1 MKQGIMMKKIQTL
14 GVVAV
19 SMMASTAFAADFSF
33 DRRGSGISTGI
44 TPVGQLAWE
53 QGLPSASY
61 QEDTIDGEKTKTVTL
76 NGDMLLRTGL
86 ADGLEL
92 QLGWQ
97 GPVWQQ
103 YKRAGKTKE
112 TNGLGD
118 VSVGLKKA
126 IDLKDDR
133 LTMALLAEAI
143 IATGNDEFTA
153 HDDIYSLTSAVA
165 YKFSD
170 LIGTSITMRYEAQ
183 NSDWA
188 VTAIPTIDY
197 KIAGKLSGYS
207 EFVYRKAES
216 QDYEYGLGTGLIYA
230 INDRAQLDASVGVDL
245 NGDARS
251 YNGGLGVSVLF

>member
-1 MKQGIMMKKIQTL
+1 MKKWQIL
-14 GVVAV
+14 GLITA
-19 SMMASTAFAADFSF
+19 MASTAPAFAADFSF
-33 DRRGSGISTGI
+33 DRPGAGIGTGI

-53 QGLPSASY
+53 QGLPSVSY
-61 QEDTIDGEKTKTVTL
+61 QQENTTTGKDHTLTL

-103 YKRAGKTKE
+103 HKYAGLKQE

-118 VSVGLKKA
+118 VSIGLKKA
-126 IDLKDDR
+126 IDLKDER
-133 LTMALLAEAI
+133 LSMALLAEAI

-165 YKFSD
+165 YEFSD

-230 INDRAQLDASVGVDL
+230 LNDRAQLDASIGVDL
-245 NGDARS
+245 NGDAKS
-251 YNGGLGVSVLF
+251 YNGGFGVSVLF

>member
-1 MKQGIMMKKIQTL
+1 MKKFQVL
-14 GVVAV
+14 GLVAA
-19 SMMASTAFAADFSF
+19 SIMSTATFAAEFSF
-33 DRRGSGISTGI
+33 DRPGAGMGTGI
-44 TPVGQLAWE
+44 TPVGHLAWE
-53 QGLPSASY
+53 QGLPSVSY
-61 QEDTIDGEKTKTVTL
+61 QEGTVDGVKDKTLTL
-76 NGDMLLRTGL
+76 NADMLLRTGL

-103 YKRAGKTKE
+103 YKHAGTKKE

-118 VSVGLKKA
+118 VSIGLKKA
-126 IDLKDDR
+126 INLKDDR

-143 IATGNDEFTA
+143 IATGNDEFTN

-165 YKFSD
+165 YKFND
-170 LIGTSITMRYEAQ
+170 LVGTSITMRYEAQ

-197 KIAGKLSGYS
+197 KIAGRLSGFS

-216 QDYEYGLGTGLIYA
+216 QDYQYGLGTGLVYA

-245 NGDARS
+245 DGDVRS

>member
-1 MKQGIMMKKIQTL
+1 MKKFQVLSLI
-14 GVVAV
+14 A
-19 SMMASTAFAADFSF
+19 ASIMTTATFAAEFSF
-33 DRRGSGISTGI
+33 DRPGAGIRTGI

-53 QGLPSASY
+53 QGLPTVSY
-61 QEDTIDGEKTKTVTL
+61 QEQNIEGVKDKTLTL

-86 ADGLEL
+86 ANGLEL

-103 YKRAGKTKE
+103 YKHAGTKKE

-118 VSVGLKKA
+118 VSIGLKKA
-126 IDLKDDR
+126 INLKDDR

-143 IATGNDEFTA
+143 IATGNDEFTNQ
-153 HDDIYSLTSAVA
+153 DDIYSLTSAVA

-170 LIGTSITMRYEAQ
+170 LVGTSITMRYEAQ

-197 KIAGKLSGYS
+197 KIAGKLSGFS

-216 QDYEYGLGTGLIYA
+216 QDYEYGLGTGLVYSL
-230 INDRAQLDASVGVDL
+230 NDRAQLDASIGVDL
-245 NGDARS
+245 NGDQKS
-251 YNGGLGVSVLF
+251 YNGGFGVSVLF

>member
-1 MKQGIMMKKIQTL
+1 MKKLNALTFI
-14 GVVAV
+14 AA
-19 SMMASTAFAADFSF
+19 SMLASTTFAAEFSF
-33 DRRGSGISTGI
+33 DRPGAGIGTGI

-53 QGLPSASY
+53 QGLPTVSY
-61 QEDTIDGEKTKTVTL
+61 QEQNIEGVKDKTLTL

-86 ADGLEL
+86 ANGLEL

-103 YKRAGKTKE
+103 HKRAGFKTE
-112 TNGLGD
+112 TDGLGD
-118 VSVGLKKA
+118 VSIGLKKA

-133 LTMALLAEAI
+133 LSMAVLAEAI

-165 YKFSD
+165 YEFSD

-183 NSDWA
+183 NSNWA

-207 EFVYRKAES
+207 EFIYRKAES
-216 QDYEYGLGTGLIYA
+216 QDYQYGLGTGLVYT

-245 NGDARS
+245 DGDVRS

>member
-1 MKQGIMMKKIQTL
+1 MKIFQTL
-14 GVVAV
+14 SVVAV
-19 SMMASTAFAADFSF
+19 SMLASSAFAADFSF
-33 DRRGSGISTGI
+33 DRPGAGMGTGI
-44 TPVGQLAWE
+44 TPVGKLAWE
-53 QGLPSASY
+53 QSLPSVSY
-61 QEDTIDGEKTKTVTL
+61 QEGNVDGVKDKTLTL
-76 NGDMLLRTGL
+76 NGDILLRTGL
-86 ADGLEL
+86 ANGLEL

-103 YKRAGKTKE
+103 YKRAGMKKE

-118 VSVGLKKA
+118 VSIGLKKA

-133 LTMALLAEAI
+133 LSMALLAEAI
-143 IATGNDEFTA
+143 IATGNDEFTN

-165 YKFSD
+165 YEFSD

-183 NSDWA
+183 NNDWA

-216 QDYEYGLGTGLIYA
+216 QDYEYGLGTGLVYA
-230 INDRAQLDASVGVDL
+230 LNNRTQLDASIGVDL
-245 NGDARS
+245 NGDQKS

>member
-1 MKQGIMMKKIQTL
+1 MKTLQTL
-14 GVVAV
+14 SLIAA
-19 SMMASTAFAADFSF
+19 SMLTSTVFAADFSF
-33 DRRGSGISTGI
+33 DRPGTGIGTGI

-53 QGLPSASY
+53 QGLPSVNY
-61 QEDTIDGEKTKTVTL
+61 QEGNVDGVKDKTLTL

-103 YKRAGKTKE
+103 YKRAGTKKE

-118 VSVGLKKA
+118 VSIGLKKA

-133 LTMALLAEAI
+133 LSMALLAEAI
-143 IATGNDEFTA
+143 IATGNDEFTN

-165 YKFSD
+165 YEFSD

-183 NSDWA
+183 NSNWA

-230 INDRAQLDASVGVDL
+230 LNNRTQLDASIGVDL
-245 NGDARS
+245 NGDQKS
-251 YNGGLGVSVLF
+251 YNGGFGVSVLF

>member
-1 MKQGIMMKKIQTL
+1 MKKLNALTFI
-14 GVVAV
+14 AA
-19 SMMASTAFAADFSF
+19 SMLASTTFAAEFSL
-33 DRRGSGISTGI
+33 DRPGAGIGTGI

-53 QGLPSASY
+53 QGLPTVSY
-61 QEDTIDGEKTKTVTL
+61 QEQNIEGVKDKTLTL

-86 ADGLEL
+86 ANGLEL

-103 YKRAGKTKE
+103 HKRAGFKTE
-112 TNGLGD
+112 TDGLGD
-118 VSVGLKKA
+118 VSIGLKKA

-133 LTMALLAEAI
+133 LSMAVLAEAI

-165 YKFSD
+165 YEFSD

-183 NSDWA
+183 NSNWA

-207 EFVYRKAES
+207 EFIYRKAES
-216 QDYEYGLGTGLIYA
+216 QDYQYGLGTGLVYA

-245 NGDARS
+245 DGDVRS

>member
-1 MKQGIMMKKIQTL
+1 MKKLNALTF
-14 GVVAV
+14 VAA
-19 SMMASTAFAADFSF
+19 SMLASTTFAAEFSF
-33 DRRGSGISTGI
+33 DRPGAGIGTGI

-53 QGLPSASY
+53 QGLPTVSY
-61 QEDTIDGEKTKTVTL
+61 QEQNIEGVKDKTLTL

-86 ADGLEL
+86 ANGLEL

-103 YKRAGKTKE
+103 HKRAGFKTE
-112 TNGLGD
+112 TDGLGD
-118 VSVGLKKA
+118 VSIGLKKV

-133 LTMALLAEAI
+133 LSMAVLAEAI
-143 IATGNDEFTA
+143 IATGNNEFTA

-165 YKFSD
+165 YEFSD

-183 NSDWA
+183 NSNWA

-207 EFVYRKAES
+207 EFIYRKAES
-216 QDYEYGLGTGLIYA
+216 QDYQYGLGTGLVYA
-230 INDRAQLDASVGVDL
+230 INDRTQLDASVGFDL
-245 NGDARS
+245 DGDVRS

>member
-1 MKQGIMMKKIQTL
+1 MKKFQVL
-14 GVVAV
+14 GLIA
-19 SMMASTAFAADFSF
+19 ASIMTTATSAAEFSF
-33 DRRGSGISTGI
+33 DRRGSGIGTGI
-44 TPVGQLAWE
+44 TPVGHLAWE
-53 QGLPSASY
+53 QGLPSVSY
-61 QEDTIDGEKTKTVTL
+61 QEGIVDGVKDKTLTL

-103 YKRAGKTKE
+103 YKHAGTKKE

-118 VSVGLKKA
+118 VSIGLKKA
-126 IDLKDDR
+126 INLKDDR

-143 IATGNDEFTA
+143 IATGNDEFTNQ
-153 HDDIYSLTSAVA
+153 DDIYSLTSAVA

-170 LIGTSITMRYEAQ
+170 LVGTSITMRYEAQ

-197 KIAGKLSGYS
+197 KIAGKLSGFS

-216 QDYEYGLGTGLIYA
+216 QDYEYGLGTGLVYSL
-230 INDRAQLDASVGVDL
+230 NDRAQLDASIGVDL
-245 NGDARS
+245 NGDQKS
-251 YNGGLGVSVLF
+251 YSGGLGLSVLF

>member
-1 MKQGIMMKKIQTL
+1 MKTLQTL
-14 GVVAV
+14 SLIAA
-19 SMMASTAFAADFSF
+19 SMLTSTVFAADFSF
-33 DRRGSGISTGI
+33 DRPGTGIGTGI

-53 QGLPSASY
+53 QGLPSINY
-61 QEDTIDGEKTKTVTL
+61 QEGKVDGVKDKTLTL

-103 YKRAGKTKE
+103 YKRAGTKKE

-118 VSVGLKKA
+118 VSIGLKKA

-133 LTMALLAEAI
+133 LSMALLAEAI
-143 IATGNDEFTA
+143 IATGNDEFTN

-165 YKFSD
+165 YEFSD

-183 NSDWA
+183 NSNWA

-230 INDRAQLDASVGVDL
+230 LNNRTQLDASIGVDL
-245 NGDARS
+245 NGDQKS
-251 YNGGLGVSVLF
+251 YNGGFGVSVLF

>member
-1 MKQGIMMKKIQTL
+1 MKKFQVLSLI
-14 GVVAV
+14 A
-19 SMMASTAFAADFSF
+19 ASIMTTATFAAEFSF
-33 DRRGSGISTGI
+33 DRPGAGIRTGI

-53 QGLPSASY
+53 QGLPTVSY
-61 QEDTIDGEKTKTVTL
+61 QEQNIEGVKDKTLTL

-86 ADGLEL
+86 ANGLEL

-103 YKRAGKTKE
+103 YKHAGTKKE

-118 VSVGLKKA
+118 VSIGLKKA
-126 IDLKDDR
+126 INLKDDR

-143 IATGNDEFTA
+143 IATGNDEFTNQ
-153 HDDIYSLTSAVA
+153 DDIYSLTSAVA

-170 LIGTSITMRYEAQ
+170 LVGTSITMRYEAQ

-197 KIAGKLSGYS
+197 KIAGKLSGFS

-216 QDYEYGLGTGLIYA
+216 QDYEYGLGTGLVYSL
-230 INDRAQLDASVGVDL
+230 NDRAQLDASIGVDL
-245 NGDARS
+245 NGDQKS
-251 YNGGLGVSVLF
+251 YNGGLGLSVLF

>member
-1 MKQGIMMKKIQTL
+1 MKKLNALTF
-14 GVVAV
+14 VAA
-19 SMMASTAFAADFSF
+19 SMLASTTFAAEFSF
-33 DRRGSGISTGI
+33 DRPGAGIGTGI

-53 QGLPSASY
+53 QGLPTVSY
-61 QEDTIDGEKTKTVTL
+61 QEQNIEGVKDKTLTL

-86 ADGLEL
+86 ANGLEL

-103 YKRAGKTKE
+103 HKRAGFKTE
-112 TNGLGD
+112 TDGLGD
-118 VSVGLKKA
+118 VSIGLKKA

-133 LTMALLAEAI
+133 LSMAVLAEAI

-165 YKFSD
+165 YEFSD

-183 NSDWA
+183 NSNWA

-207 EFVYRKAES
+207 EFIYRKAES
-216 QDYEYGLGTGLIYA
+216 QDYQYGLGTGLVYA
-230 INDRAQLDASVGVDL
+230 INDRAQLDASLGVDL
-245 NGDARS
+245 DGDVRS

>member
-1 MKQGIMMKKIQTL
+1 MKTFQTL
-14 GVVAV
+14 SVIAV
-19 SMMASTAFAADFSF
+19 SMMASSAFAADFSF
-33 DRRGSGISTGI
+33 DRPGAGMGTGI
-44 TPVGQLAWE
+44 TPVGKLAWE
-53 QGLPSASY
+53 QSLPSVSY
-61 QEDTIDGEKTKTVTL
+61 QEGNVDGVKDKTLTL

-103 YKRAGKTKE
+103 YKRAGMKKE

-118 VSVGLKKA
+118 VSIGLKKA

-133 LTMALLAEAI
+133 LSMALLAEAI
-143 IATGNDEFTA
+143 IATGNDEFTN

-165 YKFSD
+165 YEFSD

-188 VTAIPTIDY
+188 VTAVPTIDY
-197 KIAGKLSGYS
+197 KIAGKLSGFS
-207 EFVYRKAES
+207 EFIYRKAES
-216 QDYEYGLGTGLIYA
+216 QEYEYGLGTGLVYA
-230 INDRAQLDASVGVDL
+230 LNNRTQLDASIGVDL
-245 NGDARS
+245 NGNQKS
-251 YNGGLGVSVLF
+251 YNGGFGVSVLF

>member
-1 MKQGIMMKKIQTL
+1 MKKLNALTF
-14 GVVAV
+14 VAA
-19 SMMASTAFAADFSF
+19 SMLASTAFAAEFSF
-33 DRRGSGISTGI
+33 DRPGAGIGTGI

-53 QGLPSASY
+53 QGLPTVSY
-61 QEDTIDGEKTKTVTL
+61 QEQNIEGVKDKTLTL

-86 ADGLEL
+86 ANGLEL

-103 YKRAGKTKE
+103 HKRAGFKTE

-118 VSVGLKKA
+118 VSIGLKKA
-126 IDLKDDR
+126 INLKDDR

-143 IATGNDEFTA
+143 IATGNDEFTNQ
-153 HDDIYSLTSAVA
+153 DDIYSLTSAVA

-170 LIGTSITMRYEAQ
+170 LVGTSITMRYEAQ
-183 NSDWA
+183 NSNWA

-207 EFVYRKAES
+207 EFIYRKAES
-216 QDYEYGLGTGLIYA
+216 QDYQYGLGTGLVYA

-245 NGDARS
+245 DGDVRS

>member
-1 MKQGIMMKKIQTL
+1 MKKLNALTF
-14 GVVAV
+14 VAA
-19 SMMASTAFAADFSF
+19 SMLASTTFAAEFSF
-33 DRRGSGISTGI
+33 DRPGAGIGTGI

-53 QGLPSASY
+53 QGLPKVSY
-61 QEDTIDGEKTKTVTL
+61 QEQNIEGVKDKTLTL

-86 ADGLEL
+86 ANGLEL

-103 YKRAGKTKE
+103 HKRAGFKTE
-112 TNGLGD
+112 TDGLGD
-118 VSVGLKKA
+118 VSIGLKKA

-133 LTMALLAEAI
+133 LSMAVLAEAI

-165 YKFSD
+165 YEFSD

-183 NSDWA
+183 NSNWA

-207 EFVYRKAES
+207 EFIYRKAES
-216 QDYEYGLGTGLIYA
+216 QDYQYGLGTGLVYA

-245 NGDARS
+245 DGDVRS

>member
-1 MKQGIMMKKIQTL
+1 MKKLNALTF
-14 GVVAV
+14 VAA
-19 SMMASTAFAADFSF
+19 SMLASTTFAAEFSF
-33 DRRGSGISTGI
+33 DRPGAGIGTGI

-53 QGLPSASY
+53 QGLPTVSY
-61 QEDTIDGEKTKTVTL
+61 QEQNIEGVKDKTLTL

-86 ADGLEL
+86 ANGLEL

-103 YKRAGKTKE
+103 HKRAGFKTE
-112 TNGLGD
+112 TDGLGD
-118 VSVGLKKA
+118 VSIGLKKA

-133 LTMALLAEAI
+133 LSMAVLAEAI

-165 YKFSD
+165 YEFSD

-183 NSDWA
+183 NSNWA

-197 KIAGKLSGYS
+197 KIAGRLSGYS
-207 EFVYRKAES
+207 EFIYRKAES
-216 QDYEYGLGTGLIYA
+216 RDYQYGLGTGLVYA

-245 NGDARS
+245 DGDVRS

>member
-1 MKQGIMMKKIQTL
+1 MKQRQTL
-14 GVVAV
+14 SLIAL
-19 SMMASTAFAADFSF
+19 SMLASSAFANEFSF
-33 DRRGSGISTGI
+33 DRPGAGIGTGI

-53 QGLPSASY
+53 QGLPTASY
-61 QEDTIDGEKTKTVTL
+61 QQQTTDGVKEKTLTL

-86 ADGLEL
+86 AKGLEL

-103 YKRAGKTKE
+103 HKRAGATKE
-112 TNGLGD
+112 NNGLGD
-118 VSVGLKKA
+118 VSIGLKKA
-126 IDLKDDR
+126 INLKDDR
-133 LTMALLAEAI
+133 LSMALLAEAI
-143 IATGNDEFTA
+143 LATGNDEFTA

-165 YKFSD
+165 YEFSD

-183 NSDWA
+183 NSNWA

-207 EFVYRKAES
+207 EFIYRKAES

-230 INDRAQLDASVGVDL
+230 VNNRMQLDASVGVDL
-245 NGDARS
+245 EGNARS